1 MSKQPRGLG
10 RGLAAFFPEMEEAE
24 AHNSTEVLIENI
36 APNPFQPRRDFKQ
49 ESLEELAQSIKA
61 HGILQP
67 LLVKKVD
74 DGYQLIA
81 GERRLRAAKI
91 AGLST
96 VPVIVKDLD
105 ERLIMEI
112 TLVENLQR
120 EDLNPI
126 EEAEGYRRL
135 IDEFQL
141 TQEQVAKTVGKSR
154 SAITNTLRLLNLP
167 PEIQAC
173 LIENKISSGH
183 ARALLA
189 VESTE
194 IQIAAC
200 EKIIAQNLSVRETE
214 KLVREI
220 EKKDVSRETLRRS
233 MGLPV
238 KKSTVEPEIQ
248 AVIEGLTR
256 SLGTKVNIKKGKKGG
271 KIEIE
276 YYSAEELERI
286 TEILLGSGKGSW

>member
-10 RGLAAFFPEMEEAE
+10 RGLAAFFPEMEEVE
-24 AHNSTEVLIENI
+24 AHNTTEVPVEKI
-36 APNPFQPRRDFKQ
+36 APNPFQPRRDFNQ
-49 ESLEELAQSIKA
+49 ETLEELAQSIKT

-67 LLVKKVD
+67 LLVKKQD

-81 GERRLRAAKI
+81 GERRLRAAKM

-96 VPVIVKDLD
+96 VPVIVKEMDD
-105 ERLIMEI
+105 RMIIEI

-189 VESTE
+189 VESPE
-194 IQIAAC
+194 AQIAAC
-200 EKIIAQNLSVRETE
+200 EKIIAHNLSVRETE
-214 KLVREI
+214 RLVREI
-220 EKKDVSRETLRRS
+220 AREDVSRETLRRS
-233 MGLPV
+233 MDPPV
-238 KKSTVEPEIQ
+238 KKPAADLELQ
-248 AVIEGLTR
+248 AVVEELTR
-256 SLGTKVNIKKGKKGG
+256 SLGTKVSIKKGKKGG

-276 YYSAEELERI
+276 YYSQEELERI
-286 TEILLGSGKGSW
+286 TELLLGAGKDSW